1 MREKKSA
8 TTEELAQLLQVSE
21 MTVRR
26 DLEQCQREGLLQRCH
41 GGATITMRNVVEDAY
56 DKKLEQ
62 GMEVKRRI
70 AEKAAELVAPG
81 MTVYL
86 DAGTTTYCLAEL
98 LADRENLT
106 VITNDLKI
114 ALRLQPTPVEVVV
127 LGGRVQKRT
136 GSMLGGETIRQ
147 MNGMRATVAFSG
159 AASVDERF
167 LTYTPTYEKVLLK
180 QEIHRVAQTCY
191 LLVDSS
197 KFHSFALY
205 RVDSLSDYDGVITDA
220 VLSEGE
226 RRMLGKQTQWINP

>member
-1 MREKKSA
+1 M
-8 TTEELAQLLQVSE
+8 LQVSE

-26 DLEQCQREGLLQRCH
+26 DLEQCQQEGLLRRCH
-41 GGATITMRNVVEDAY
+41 GGATIIMRSVCEAAY

-62 GMEVKRRI
+62 GMEIKRLL
-70 AEKAAELVAPG
+70 AKKAAELVTPG

-98 LADRENLT
+98 LVDMENLT

-114 ALRLQPTPVEVVV
+114 ALRLQPTAVDVVV
-127 LGGRVQKRT
+127 LGGRVQRRT

-159 AASVDERF
+159 AASIDEQF

-180 QEIHRVAQTCY
+180 QQIHQIAQTCY

-226 RRMLGKQTQWINP
+226 RRMLGKQTRLINL